1 MQILLAI
8 ALATVTALAAQDPEI
23 PVKKGPAKKGDTVV
37 IRGCVSG
44 ALLDDMDAKSI
55 DTPTGLGG
63 TAVTYRMTGDKKML
77 QILKKEHNGH
87 VEMVTGVLKSDPGAT
102 PLGKQMGKTRIT
114 IGAGPTATSPAM
126 QTPYYPVLEV
136 KSFEHSGTTC
146 R

>member
-1 MQILLAI
+1 MHILLAL
-8 ALATVTALAAQDPEI
+8 ALASATALAAQDPEI

-37 IRGCVSG
+37 IHGCVSS
-44 ALLDDMDAKSI
+44 ALLDDMDAKAI

-63 TAVTYRMTGDKKML
+63 TAVTYRMTGDKKL
-77 QILKKEHNGH
+77 LEQLKKEHNGH
-87 VEMVTGVLKSDPGAT
+87 IETVTGVLKSDPGST
-102 PLGKQMGKTRIT
+102 PLGKQVGKTRIT

-136 KSFEHSGTTC
+136 KSFEHSGQTC